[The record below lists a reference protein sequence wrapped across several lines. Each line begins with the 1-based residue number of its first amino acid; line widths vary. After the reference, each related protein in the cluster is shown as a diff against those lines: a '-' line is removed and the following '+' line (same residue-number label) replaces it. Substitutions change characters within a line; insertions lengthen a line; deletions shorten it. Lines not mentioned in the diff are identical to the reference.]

1 MLIRWDLKLFILF
14 VLMSNS
20 FVSKDVAVEVAVVDR
35 KVSTVEGGSSGE
47 RERQEG
53 RERKGERKGERG
65 RESERGGGHQIMM

>member
-1 MLIRWDLKLFILF
+1 
-14 VLMSNS
+14 MSNS

-53 RERKGERKGERG
+53 RERKGERE
-65 RESERGGGHQIMM
+65 GGGHQIMMWFSSVYMGIFLPNI